1 MKIGLLEIIFFY
13 DLSKQPFDFRT
24 FKAISFF
31 GNDTYNNRIDIHEAD
46 QEQADLLDY
55 LFDFNSNTKP
65 KSKNEKNRKK

>member
-24 FKAISFF
+24 FKTISFF

-46 QEQADLLDY
+46 QEQVDLLDY
-55 LFDFNSNTKP
+55 LFDFNSNTNP